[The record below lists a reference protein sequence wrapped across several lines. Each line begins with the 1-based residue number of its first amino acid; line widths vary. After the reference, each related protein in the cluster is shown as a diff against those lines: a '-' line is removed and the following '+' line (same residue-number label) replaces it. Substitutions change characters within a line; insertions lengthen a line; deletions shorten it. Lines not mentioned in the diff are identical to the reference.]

1 MAFDWAERPGASVR
15 SSRVALMRPNLSSA
29 RVAEVLP
36 NVRRHFLS
44 WRAPLLRQA
53 VAWLARGWEG
63 GAPLDL
69 SRCVIVVPT
78 RQAGRRLRAGLAEF
92 AASRGQAVFPPRVQ
106 TPESFVGPEL
116 ARAVATPLQALVA
129 WTHVLDAL
137 DLERVRAVFPVD
149 PPSRN
154 LSWSLR
160 IAGQLLRLQTSL
172 AEAGLTL
179 ADVAA
184 RVPMDF
190 PERER
195 WEQLG
200 QLGRAHAA
208 ALAECGWREPQA
220 ERIAAARRPAPLEGV
235 ERLIVLA
242 VPDPSPLA
250 IETLTEHARAM
261 PVDVVVFATEEE
273 AANFDAWGRP
283 LPEAWRGRAAPWGD
297 FASQV
302 HLAADA
308 AAQAEQ
314 IAALAARYPAPDGVL
329 GIGLADPEIAPLAEN
344 ALARV
349 GRAAFDPAGELRRMT
364 GFHHLLVNLAAFARE
379 ASFANVAALA
389 RQPEIIEWLRAEL
402 GGLSVEG
409 WLKSL
414 DELWTEHL
422 PATLAEARAHA
433 GDSFAEVL
441 GRLEKLRTRLRSGGF
456 ADAVAG
462 VLADLFAARRVDLT
476 RETDAELAESA
487 EAWTALLAEC
497 AVAARAFPQLSREAW
512 WEVALERFGGQR
524 RENDK
529 PAGVLELQGWLELL
543 WEDAPHLVVAGV
555 NDGFVPDAVA
565 GDVFLPESLCA
576 RLGLKTNAT
585 RFARDAYLLHAIVA
599 ARAAGGRVDVLLG
612 KISAAGDPLKPS
624 RLLLQCADAELPAR
638 IELLFRPL
646 EANATLPA
654 WERAWRLRP
663 RRAPVPTRVSVTAFR
678 AYLECPFRFYLRHVL
693 GMEAVDATKSEM
705 DAFDFGRLC
714 HAPLEKLKETPWC
727 DCADEALLRDM
738 LLREFDAE
746 AAKKFGA
753 ELAVPLVAQL
763 ESARQRLRRAAAVQ
777 ARERAAGWVVQDV
790 ERKFTIDFD
799 GVTVVG
805 KIDRIDRHEQ
815 SGAWRV
821 VDYKTSDTAKAPVA
835 AHLAAPKRDREYPEW
850 ARVTVDGKERVWTDL
865 QLPLYLHALP
875 GLIAGADTRAACG
888 YFNLPKA
895 IGDTGFVGWDG
906 YTLELQEAA
915 MRCARGVLAAVRE
928 EKFWP
933 PNELIDAERDPFAE
947 LFQRGVA
954 ASVAWEVT
962 S

>member
-1 MAFDWAERPGASVR
+1 M
-15 SSRVALMRPNLSSA
+15 
-29 RVAEVLP
+29 AEVP
-36 NVRRHFLS
+36 DNVRRHFLP
-44 WRAPLLRQA
+44 WRAPLLAQA
-53 VAWLARGWEG
+53 VAWLARDWDG

-69 SRCVIVVPT
+69 ARNVIVVPT
-78 RQAGRRLRAGLAEF
+78 RQAGRRLRAGLAEY
-92 AASRGQAVFPPRVQ
+92 AAARGQAVFPPRVQ
-106 TPESFVGPEL
+106 TPESFVAPEA
-116 ARAVATPLQALVA
+116 ARDAATPLQSLLA

-137 DLERVRAVFPVD
+137 DLEAVRAVFPVD
-149 PPSRN
+149 PPTRSF
-154 LSWSLR
+154 SWALR
-160 IAGQLLRLQTSL
+160 LAGQLLRLQTSL

-179 ADVAA
+179 GDVAV
-184 RVPMDF
+184 RVPADF

-195 WEQLG
+195 WDQLG

-208 ALAECGWREPQA
+208 VLAERGWREPQA
-220 ERIAAARRPAPLEGV
+220 ARIAAARQPVPLENF
-235 ERLIVLA
+235 ERIVVLA

-250 IETLTEHARAM
+250 IETLTEHARTT
-261 PVDVVVFATEEE
+261 PVDVVVFAPEEE

-283 LPEAWRGRAAPWGD
+283 LAEAWRGRAAPWTD
-297 FASQV
+297 FPSQV

-308 AAQAEQ
+308 TAQAEQ
-314 IAALAARYPAPDGVL
+314 IATLAARYPAPDGVL
-329 GIGLADPEIAPLAEN
+329 GIGVADPEIAPLAEN

-349 GRAAFDPAGELRRMT
+349 GLAAFDPAGESRRMT
-364 GFHHLLVNLAAFARE
+364 GFHHLLVSLAAFARE

-389 RQPEIIEWLRAEL
+389 RQPEVLVWLRGEF
-402 GGLSVEG
+402 GGLSVEA

-414 DELWTEHL
+414 DELWAEHL

-433 GDSFAEVL
+433 EGTFAAAL
-441 GRLEKLRTRLRSGGF
+441 AKLDALRTRLRTGGF

-462 VLADLFAARRVDLT
+462 VLADLFTVRKLDLAH
-476 RETDAELAESA
+476 ETDAELAESA

-497 AVAARAFPQLSREAW
+497 AVAARSFPGLSRDAW
-512 WEVALERFGGQR
+512 WEVALERFGAQR

-529 PAGVLELQGWLELL
+529 PAGALELQGWLELL

-599 ARAAGGRVDVLLG
+599 ARRAGGRVDVLLG
-612 KISAAGDPLKPS
+612 KVSAAGDPLKPS
-624 RLLLQCADAELPAR
+624 RLLLQCADTELPAR

-646 EANATLPA
+646 EASATLPA
-654 WERAWRLRP
+654 WQRAWQLRP
-663 RRAPVPTRVSVTAFR
+663 RRVPAPTRVSVTAFR

-693 GMEAVDATKSEM
+693 GMEAVDAAKSEM

-714 HAPLEKLKETPWC
+714 HAPLEKLKETPWR

-746 AAKKFGA
+746 AAKKFGT

-763 ESARQRLRRAAAVQ
+763 ESARQRLRRAATVQ

-790 ERKFTIDFD
+790 ERKFTIEFE
-799 GVTVVG
+799 GITVVG

-835 AHLAAPKRDREYPEW
+835 AHLASAKRDREYPEW
-850 ARVTVDGKERVWTDL
+850 ARVMFDGKERVWADL

-906 YTLELQEAA
+906 YTIELQEAA

-962 S
+962 P

>member
-1 MAFDWAERPGASVR
+1 M
-15 SSRVALMRPNLSSA
+15 
-29 RVAEVLP
+29 AEVP
-36 NVRRHFLS
+36 DNVRRHFLT
-44 WRAPLLRQA
+44 WRTPLLPQA
-53 VAWLARGWEG
+53 VTWLARGWEG

-69 SRCVIVVPT
+69 SRSIIVVPT

-92 AASRGQAVFPPRVQ
+92 AAARGQAVFPPRVQ
-106 TPESFVGPEL
+106 TPESFVGSEGT
-116 ARAVATPLQALVA
+116 RDVATPLQSLVA
-129 WTHVLDAL
+129 WTQVLDTL

-149 PPSRN
+149 PPARN
-154 LSWSLR
+154 FSWMLR
-160 IAGQLLRLQTSL
+160 LAGQFLRLQSSL

-179 ADVAA
+179 TDVAA
-184 RVPMDF
+184 RVPLDF

-208 ALAECGWREPQA
+208 ALAERGWCEPQA

-235 ERLIVLA
+235 DRIVVLA

-250 IETLTEHARAM
+250 IETLTEHARATPM
-261 PVDVVVFATEEE
+261 DVVVFAPEEE
-273 AANFDAWGRP
+273 AANFDGWGRP
-283 LPEAWRGRAAPWGD
+283 LPEAWRGRAAPWAD

-302 HLAADA
+302 HLTADA
-308 AAQAEQ
+308 TAQAEQ

-329 GIGLADPEIAPLAEN
+329 GVGVADPEIAPLAEN

-349 GRAAFDPAGELRRMT
+349 GRAAFDPAGEPRRMT
-364 GFHHLLVNLAAFARE
+364 GFHQLLVSLAGFARE

-389 RQPEIIEWLRAEL
+389 RQPEIMQWLRAAL
-402 GGLSVEG
+402 GGLSVET

-414 DELWTEHL
+414 DELWAEHL
-422 PATLAEARAHA
+422 PATLAEAGAQA
-433 GDSFAEVL
+433 DGSFAEAL
-441 GRLEKLRTRLRSGGF
+441 AKLAELRARLRSGEF
-456 ADAVAG
+456 AAAVAG
-462 VLADLFAARRVDLT
+462 VLAELFATQKLDLAS
-476 RETDAELAESA
+476 ETDAELAESA
-487 EAWTALLAEC
+487 EAWTTLLAEC
-497 AVAARAFPQLSREAW
+497 AVAARAFPQLNREAW
-512 WEVALERFGGQR
+512 WDVALERFGAQR

-529 PAGVLELQGWLELL
+529 PAGALELQGWLELL

-555 NDGFVPDAVA
+555 NDGFVPDAVT

-599 ARAAGGRVDVLLG
+599 ARRAGGRVDVLLG
-612 KISAAGDPLKPS
+612 KVSAAGDPLKPS

-646 EANATLPA
+646 EVSATLPA

-663 RRAPVPTRVSVTAFR
+663 RRIAAPTRVSVTAFR

-693 GMEAVDATKSEM
+693 GMEAIDATKSEM

-714 HAPLEKLKETPWC
+714 HAPLEKLKETPWR

-753 ELAVPLVAQL
+753 ELTVPLVAQL
-763 ESARQRLRRAAAVQ
+763 ESARQRLRRAATVQ

-815 SGAWRV
+815 TGAWRV
-821 VDYKTSDTAKAPVA
+821 VDYKTSDTAKAPAA
-835 AHLAAPKRDREYPEW
+835 AHLASPKREREYPEW
-850 ARVTVDGKERVWTDL
+850 ARVAFEGKERVWTDL

-875 GLIAGADTRAACG
+875 GLIPGADARAACG

-895 IGDTGFVGWDG
+895 IGDTGFIGWDV
-906 YTLELQEAA
+906 YTLELQESA
-915 MRCARGVLAAVRE
+915 MRCARGVLAAMRE

-933 PNELIDAERDPFAE
+933 PNELINADRDAFAE
-947 LFQRGVA
+947 LFHRGVA
-954 ASVAWEVT
+954 ASVAWEAT
-962 S
+962 P